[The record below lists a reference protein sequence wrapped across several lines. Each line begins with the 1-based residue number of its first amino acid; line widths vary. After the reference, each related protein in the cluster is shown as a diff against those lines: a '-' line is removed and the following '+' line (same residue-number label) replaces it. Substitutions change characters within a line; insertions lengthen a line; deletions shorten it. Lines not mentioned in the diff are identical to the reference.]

1 MCYVVTA
8 TYLLLTM
15 FIHERSER
23 LTEARSGF
31 PRVAPP
37 MKLPPRSPQKIRLV
51 TVEGGEEALFFR
63 PSDVSLLFPWVLR
76 RQGDN
81 LTRTATDFSK

>member
-1 MCYVVTA
+1 MIIMCYVVTA

-51 TVEGGEEALFFR
+51 TVEGGEEALFSGHQMFR
-63 PSDVSLLFPWVLR
+63 SFFP
-76 RQGDN
+76 GH
-81 LTRTATDFSK
+81 